1 MKKTSEQY
9 SPPYPL
15 IRVITFGEFALER
28 LVSSP
33 LDPEETPCYTRILP
47 EEWDNRSSTM
57 LLLKVLLC
65 REQRRA
71 AREDLISTIWTDR
84 AVINTD
90 HAFDSAASILRRRVL
105 QVSNGESLLLTIHTS
120 KGISFKLAAQPFL
133 WIDADALLAFSA
145 QSLRVTSRGQN
156 PLALLEKAHALAR
169 GEFLEDDL
177 TYAWTQRRRHT
188 VNGVRRRILYKL
200 VELYLKE
207 KRVWQAEELLYA
219 FLEENP
225 TDEDALCRLMILL
238 VEQGRRQEAL
248 QLYRYTADV
257 LREEQCGPAPYT
269 KDLATR
275 IRSGVTLKEQTT
287 SYVAT
292 CTAIATPDG
301 WSRSPKTKALRKLR
315 LLALQIRMMV
325 VNVSLYSIV
334 GRWSTMRM
342 EVDKMY
348 YDNYLFRV
356 ELDTGAET
364 GTNQLTVWCAEKV
377 NIATMQLTHF
387 KPHQLL
393 KALLEPYKASLYTQ
407 LEQEK
412 CTHRRLF
419 ENEMMSLQ
427 NPSHAASNKKIQPA
441 KIKYRINDLHKQMNI
456 ALQRVEADF
465 MHRVLLGLDRSCF
478 DAEILQRESRL
489 FGNERFLRDFYFEES
504 NKQHIRSFCR
514 KFATNEAYRQRI
526 TAREVSWAKRN
537 ALFLRNLFTLFGE
550 QVHSINSYE
559 YENKARDFFH
569 WISKYYEPILALPEY
584 GRLQQIDNAFTP
596 DPVELDPSIRPAVE
610 LLNRIP
616 GVTTRYSCQGVSG
629 KVQFQGRD
637 LLVVSEHD
645 EYAYVS
651 FSKLEQQAKK
661 VLEELLSQFPGITD
675 TPLPGNFALW
685 SVLRST
691 GDNICFRAELVK
703 LAQRMLDEVTGQS
716 NILASENSTSS
727 IP

>member
-1 MKKTSEQY
+1 MKKASEQY

-28 LVSSP
+28 LISSP
-33 LDPEETPCYTRILP
+33 LVSEERPCYTRILP
-47 EEWDNRSSTM
+47 EEWDNRSSAL

-71 AREDLISTIWTDR
+71 TREDLISTIWPDR
-84 AVINTD
+84 TVINTD

-105 QVSNGESLLLTIHTS
+105 QIGSHESLLLTIHTS
-120 KGISFKLAAQPFL
+120 KGISFKLAPQPFL

-156 PLALLEKAHALAR
+156 PLALLEKAHALAH

-177 TYAWTQRRRHT
+177 TYAWTHRRRHT
-188 VNGVRRRILYKL
+188 INGVRRRILYKL

-207 KRVWQAEELLYA
+207 KRIWQAEELLYA

-248 QLYRYTADV
+248 QLYRYTVDV
-257 LREEQCGPAPYT
+257 LREEQRGPAPYT

-275 IRSGVTLKEQTT
+275 IRSGATLKEQTT
-287 SYVAT
+287 NYVAT
-292 CTAIATPDG
+292 HTATAFPAG
-301 WSRSPKTKALRKLR
+301 WCRSSKTKKQRKFR
-315 LLALQIRMMV
+315 LLALQIQMIA
-325 VNVSLYSIV
+325 VNVSLYSLV

-364 GTNQLTVWCAEKV
+364 GTNQLMVWYAEKT
-377 NIATMQLTHF
+377 NIATLPLAHF
-387 KPHQLL
+387 KSHQLL
-393 KALLEPYKASLYTQ
+393 KALLEPYKSSLYTR

-412 CTHRRLF
+412 CHHRRLF

-427 NPSHAASNKKIQPA
+427 NSTLASSNTKMLPA
-441 KIKYRINDLHKQMNI
+441 KIKYRINDLQKQMNI

-465 MHRVLLGLDRSCF
+465 MHRVLLELDRNCF
-478 DAEILQRESRL
+478 DAEILQKESHL
-489 FGNERFLRDFYFEES
+489 FGNECFLRDFYFEES

-514 KFATNEAYRQRI
+514 KFATNEAYQQRVI
-526 TAREVSWAKRN
+526 AREVPWAKRN
-537 ALFLRNLFTLFGE
+537 ALFLRNLFTLCGE
-550 QVHSINSYE
+550 QVHSTNSYE

-569 WISKYYEPILALPEY
+569 WISRYYEPILALPEY
-584 GRLQQIDNAFTP
+584 KRLQQIDNAFIA
-596 DPVELDPSIRPAVE
+596 DPIELDPSIRPAVE
-610 LLNRIP
+610 LLNCIP
-616 GVTTRYSCQGVSG
+616 GITTRYSCQGVSG

-651 FSKLEQQAKK
+651 FSKLEQPIKHVIEK
-661 VLEELLSQFPGITD
+661 LLPQFPTITD
-675 TPLPGNFALW
+675 TPPPGNFALW

-691 GDNICFRAELVK
+691 GDNIRFRAELVK
-703 LAQRMLDEVTGQS
+703 LAQLVLDEVIGQS
-716 NILASENSTSS
+716 NMLAGDSNTSS
-727 IP
+727 VP

>member
-33 LDPEETPCYTRILP
+33 LDPEEAPCYTRILP
-47 EEWDNRSSTM
+47 EEWDNRSSAM

-71 AREDLISTIWTDR
+71 AREDLISTIWPDR
-84 AVINTD
+84 TVINTE

-105 QVSNGESLLLTIHTS
+105 QISSGESLLLTLHTS
-120 KGISFKLAAQPFL
+120 RGISFKLAAQPFL

-177 TYAWTQRRRHT
+177 TYVWAQRRRHT

-238 VEQGRRQEAL
+238 VEQERRQEAL
-248 QLYRYTADV
+248 QLYRYTVDV
-257 LREEQCGPAPYT
+257 LREEQRGPAPYT

-275 IRSGVTLKEQTT
+275 IRSGATLKEQTT
-287 SYVAT
+287 NYVAT
-292 CTAIATPDG
+292 CTATATPAG
-301 WSRSPKTKALRKLR
+301 WSRSSNTKALRKLR
-315 LLALQIRMMV
+315 LLTRKIQMIV
-325 VNVSLYSIV
+325 VNISLYSIV

-342 EVDKMY
+342 EVDKLY

-377 NIATMQLTHF
+377 NTAAIPLAHF

-393 KALLEPYKASLYTQ
+393 KALMEPYKSSLHTQ

-412 CTHRRLF
+412 CDHRRLF
-419 ENEMMSLQ
+419 ENEMTNLQ
-427 NPSHAASNKKIQPA
+427 NPSLAASNEKSQPA

-465 MHRVLLGLDRSCF
+465 MHRVLPGLDKDCF
-478 DAEILQRESRL
+478 DVEILQKESRL
-489 FGNERFLRDFYFEES
+489 FDDEHFLRDFYFEES

-514 KFATNEAYRQRI
+514 KFATNEAYRQRVM
-526 TAREVSWAKRN
+526 AREVSWAKRN

-550 QVHSINSYE
+550 QVHSTNSYE

-596 DPVELDPSIRPAVE
+596 DPIELDPSIRPAVE

-616 GVTTRYSCQGVSG
+616 GVTTRYSCQGVSS

-651 FSKLEQQAKK
+651 FSQLEEPAKK
-661 VLEELLSQFPGITD
+661 AIAQAILQFPAITD

-691 GDNICFRAELVK
+691 GDNIRFRAEIIE
-703 LAQRMLDEVTGQS
+703 LAQL
-716 NILASENSTSS
+716 LLKKL
-727 IP
+727 

>member
-1 MKKTSEQY
+1 MKKANEQY
-9 SPPYPL
+9 SPSYPL
-15 IRVITFGEFALER
+15 IRVITFGEFAIER
-28 LVSSP
+28 LVTTP
-33 LDPEETPCYTRILP
+33 LDPGETPCYMRILP
-47 EEWDNRSSTM
+47 EEWDNRSSAM

-71 AREDLISTIWTDR
+71 AREDLISTIWPDR
-84 AVINTD
+84 AVINTE

-105 QVSNGESLLLTIHTS
+105 RISSGESLLLTIHTS
-120 KGISFKLAAQPFL
+120 RGISFKLAAQPHL

-156 PLALLEKAHALAR
+156 PLALLEKAHALAH

-177 TYAWTQRRRHT
+177 TYTWTQRRRHT
-188 VNGVRRRILYKL
+188 LNGVRRRILYKL

-248 QLYRYTADV
+248 QLYRYTVDI
-257 LREEQCGPAPYT
+257 LREEQRGPAPYT

-275 IRSGVTLKEQTT
+275 IRSGTALKEQTT
-287 SYVAT
+287 NYVAT
-292 CTAIATPDG
+292 RTTIATSPG
-301 WSRSPKTKALRKLR
+301 WGRYLKTRALRKLR
-315 LLALQIRMMV
+315 VLALQIQMMV
-325 VNVSLYSIV
+325 MNVSLYSNV
-334 GRWSTMRM
+334 GRWSTMRI

-364 GTNQLTVWCAEKV
+364 GTNQLTVWCAEKM
-377 NIATMQLTHF
+377 NTATMPLAQF
-387 KPHQLL
+387 KPQQLL
-393 KALLEPYKASLYTQ
+393 RALLEPHKSSLHAR

-412 CTHRRLF
+412 CNHRRLF
-419 ENEMMSLQ
+419 ENEMLNLQ
-427 NPSHAASNKKIQPA
+427 NSALAPSHGKTESA

-456 ALQRVEADF
+456 ALQRLEIDF
-465 MHRVLLGLDRSCF
+465 MHRVLLELDRSCF
-478 DAEILQRESRL
+478 DAQILQQECCL

-504 NKQHIRSFCR
+504 SKQHIRTFCR
-514 KFATNEAYRQRI
+514 KFATNEAYRQQI
-526 TAREVSWAKRN
+526 TAREVSWVKRN
-537 ALFLRNLFTLFGE
+537 ALFLRNLYTLFGE
-550 QVHSINSYE
+550 QLHSTNSYE

-569 WISKYYEPILALPEY
+569 WISRHYASILALPEY
-584 GRLQQIDNAFTP
+584 ARLQQIDNAFTP
-596 DPVELDPSIRPAVE
+596 DPNEPDPYIRPAVA
-610 LLNRIP
+610 LFNLIP

-629 KVQFQGRD
+629 KVQFQGRN
-637 LLVVSEHD
+637 LLVVSEHE
-645 EYAYVS
+645 EYAYIS
-651 FSKLEQQAKK
+651 FSKLEEPAKK
-661 VLEELLSQFPGITD
+661 ALLEVVPQFPGITD

-691 GDNICFRAELVK
+691 GDNIRFRAEIIEM
-703 LAQRMLDEVTGQS
+703 AQLILETMGHKEGMLSDVALIHPPE
-716 NILASENSTSS
+716 
-727 IP
+727 